1 MATEVDICNLALAHL
16 GDDATI
22 ATLSPPEGSAQAQNA
37 SRFYPIARDTL
48 LDMHAWDFATK
59 RGSLA
64 VTTNYNNQWDYAYA
78 APSDMMSALSIIS
91 PTAQNDYATRMSAGD
106 TPGGITSNYAPTIV
120 AGQYSPQQFAIE
132 VDNQGNHL
140 IYTNQENA
148 VLRYQAYVSDTS
160 KFSSLFIMTLSWH
173 LASMLAGPVIKG
185 DQGTAEAKR
194 CTSMMQGY
202 MQQAKKS
209 DNAHRSI
216 SVEHIVPWT
225 SGR

>member
-22 ATLSPPEGSAQAQNA
+22 ASLSPPEGSAQAETA
-37 SRFYPIARDTL
+37 ARFYPIASNTL
-48 LDMHAWDFATK
+48 LEMHTWNFASK
-59 RGSLA
+59 RGNLA
-64 VTTNYNNQWDYAYA
+64 LTTNSLDQWDYAYV
-78 APSDMMSALSIIS
+78 APADMMSPVAIIS

-120 AGQYSPQQFAIE
+120 AGQYTPQQFSLE
-132 VDNQGNHL
+132 GDL

-148 VLRYQAYVSDTS
+148 MLRYQAFITDP
-160 KFSSLFIMTLSWH
+160 SLFSPLFVITLSWH

-185 DQGTAEAKR
+185 DQGAAEAKR
-194 CTSMMQGY
+194 SSQMMVNY
-202 MQQAKKS
+202 LNSAKQS
-209 DNAHRSI
+209 DNLHRDI
-216 SVEHIVPWT
+216 TVEHIVPWT

>member
-22 ATLSPPEGSAQAQNA
+22 ASLSPPDGSAQAEKA
-37 SRFYPIARDTL
+37 ARFYPIARNTL
-48 LDMHAWDFATK
+48 LEMHTWNFASK
-59 RGSLA
+59 RGNLA
-64 VTTNYNNQWDYAYA
+64 LTTNTLDQWDYAYV
-78 APSDMMSALSIIS
+78 APADMMSPVAIIS

-120 AGQYSPQQFAIE
+120 AGQYTPQQFTLE
-132 VDNQGNHL
+132 GNL

-148 VLRYQAYVSDTS
+148 MLRYQAFITDP
-160 KFSSLFIMTLSWH
+160 SLFSDLFVITLSWH

-185 DQGTAEAKR
+185 DQGAAEAKR
-194 CTSMMQGY
+194 SSQMMVNY
-202 MQQAKKS
+202 LNSAKQS
-209 DNAHRSI
+209 DNLHRDISI
-216 SVEHIVPWT
+216 EHIVHWT